1 MFDREKSTPI
11 EQETYNFL
19 HCVCVFF
26 LVYAYRSCLSG
37 RKKPPRTLLG
47 SSFGDLEI
55 KLTKDRLARRKTDFN
70 HVRME
75 FTKKCDSK
83 KQLEFG
89 AYIPSV
95 DDEKFYG
102 N

>member
-1 MFDREKSTPI
+1 M
-11 EQETYNFL
+11 
-19 HCVCVFF
+19 
-26 LVYAYRSCLSG
+26 
-37 RKKPPRTLLG
+37 
-47 SSFGDLEI
+47 
-55 KLTKDRLARRKTDFN
+55 DFN

-75 FTKKCDSK
+75 FPKKCDSK

-95 DDEKFYG
+95 NDEKFYG

>member
-1 MFDREKSTPI
+1 MSVREKK
-11 EQETYNFL
+11 L
-19 HCVCVFF
+19 
-26 LVYAYRSCLSG
+26 
-37 RKKPPRTLLG
+37 PPTLLG
-47 SSFGDLEI
+47 SSLGDLEI
-55 KLTKDRLARRKTDFN
+55 KLTKDRLAREKMDFN
-70 HVRME
+70 HVCME

-95 DDEKFYG
+95 NDEKFYG

>member
-1 MFDREKSTPI
+1 M
-11 EQETYNFL
+11 
-19 HCVCVFF
+19 CVFF
-26 LVYAYRSCLSG
+26 FSLCIQILSV
-37 RKKPPRTLLG
+37 REKKPPRTLLG

-95 DDEKFYG
+95 DDETFYG